1 MALTARLRL
10 PLTRKSPVQYSHG
23 RLQRYERRT
32 RMDQQSQPPYPT
44 TTSEEPFV
52 IIAGHYRVDRQHR
65 DNLIATFEDL
75 VTRARGAEGAIH
87 ISITAASVDP
97 ERVNVLEVGRDSAA
111 LERWRERANGPEL
124 ELVMPDMRIKR
135 YEAYEGGPLFD

>member
-1 MALTARLRL
+1 MA
-10 PLTRKSPVQYSHG
+10 
-23 RLQRYERRT
+23 
-32 RMDQQSQPPYPT
+32 QQSQPPYPT

-87 ISITAASVDP
+87 IAITADSVDP
-97 ERVNVLEVGRDSAA
+97 ERVNVLEVWRDSEA
-111 LERWRERANGPEL
+111 LDQWRERANGPEL
-124 ELVMPDMRIKR
+124 ELEMRDMHIKR
-135 YEAYEGGPLFD
+135 YDAYEGGPLFD